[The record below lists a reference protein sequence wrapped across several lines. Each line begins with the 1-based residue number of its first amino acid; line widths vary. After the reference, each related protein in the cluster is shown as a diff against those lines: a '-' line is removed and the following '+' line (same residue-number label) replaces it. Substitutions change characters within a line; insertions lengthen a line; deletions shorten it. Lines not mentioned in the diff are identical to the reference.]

1 MRSLFFLGALF
12 GLALLLQVTLAGM
25 ISLWGAVPDLVLLP
39 VVFHGLWRGSREGAL
54 WGFAAGLGKDFL
66 CGHYLGLSALSLSA
80 AGYLAGWA
88 ESRLYKES
96 TAVALLTT
104 LGCSLASQ
112 LIYYPLL
119 FFVGVKVPLVTAVVR
134 VILPTAVY
142 SAALVPLFYPLFSRL
157 YQRGWM
163 GSG

>member
-1 MRSLFFLGALF
+1 MWSLFFLGALF
-12 GLALLLQVTLAGM
+12 GLSLLVQVTLTGM

-39 VVFHGLWRGSREGAL
+39 VVFHGLWRGPKEGAL
-54 WGFAAGLGKDFL
+54 WGFAAGLGRDFL
-66 CGHYLGLSALSLSA
+66 CGHYLGLNALALAA

-88 ESRLYKES
+88 ESRLYRES
-96 TAVALLTT
+96 TAVALVTT

-112 LIYYPLL
+112 LVYYLL
-119 FFVGVKVPLVTAVVR
+119 LLFVGVKVPLVAAAVR

-142 SAALVPLFYPLFSRL
+142 SSALVPLFYPLFSRL
-157 YQRGWM
+157 YQKGWM